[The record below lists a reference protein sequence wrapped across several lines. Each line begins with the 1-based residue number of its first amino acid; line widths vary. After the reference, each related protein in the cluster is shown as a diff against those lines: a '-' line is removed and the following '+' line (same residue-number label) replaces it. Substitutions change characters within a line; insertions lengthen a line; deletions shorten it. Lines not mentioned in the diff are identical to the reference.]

1 MPGTIRKRYSPYM
14 KQLIPIDLKD
24 IVDDVK
30 AEGKG
35 RRVLWQDSESIAFL
49 SSGRKERWDFHIDPA
64 DEVTLQLSGVQHLVY
79 RTPDG
84 KEQTADIKA
93 GQILLCPAGV
103 PHSPRLEENSW
114 FIVFER
120 KRRAGEM
127 DHFRWFCNE
136 CGEKVYETSVEVGD
150 YRADPVGQVYQ
161 KFSSDEKLRTCK
173 RCSAVVPVPPT

>member
-1 MPGTIRKRYSPYM
+1 M
-14 KQLIPIDLKD
+14 KELIPIDLKD

-64 DEVTLQLSGVQHLVY
+64 DEVTLQLTGVQHLVY
-79 RTPDG
+79 RT
-84 KEQTADIKA
+84 EQTADIKA

-103 PHSPRLEENSW
+103 PHSPRLEEDSW

-120 KRRAGEM
+120 KRHVGEI
-127 DHFRWFCNE
+127 DHFRWFCNS
-136 CGEKVYETSVEVGD
+136 CGEKVYETAVEVGD

-161 KFSSDEKLRTCK
+161 KFSSDEQLRTCK
-173 RCSAVVPVPPT
+173 KCGQVVPVPPR